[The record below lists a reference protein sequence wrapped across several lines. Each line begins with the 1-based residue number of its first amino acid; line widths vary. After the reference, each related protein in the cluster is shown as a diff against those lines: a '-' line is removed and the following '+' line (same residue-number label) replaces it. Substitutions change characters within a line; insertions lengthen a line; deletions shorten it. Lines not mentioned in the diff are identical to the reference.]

1 MWCYCLINLYNR
13 DELVSGGV
21 ALLQLL
27 WEVAAGVEKVNR
39 REGVGRGGGS
49 IATPK

>member
-1 MWCYCLINLYNR
+1 VGKDVGNV
-13 DELVSGGV
+13 D
-21 ALLQLL
+21 
-27 WEVAAGVEKVNR
+27 R